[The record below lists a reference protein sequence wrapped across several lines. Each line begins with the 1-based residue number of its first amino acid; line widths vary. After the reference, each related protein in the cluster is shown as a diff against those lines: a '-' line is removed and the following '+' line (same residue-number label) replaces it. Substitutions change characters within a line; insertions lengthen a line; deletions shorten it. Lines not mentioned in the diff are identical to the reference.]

1 MTDAEEEED
10 QRYTEAYE
18 CHLCHKNFTSLNT
31 VHTHIRTMHSNIEYN
46 CVYCVRTYT
55 SKLSLRYHKK
65 KPKLPDDAGGLKT
78 TPFLSPN
85 PASRRAPST

>member
-1 MTDAEEEED
+1 MHEKIRE
-10 QRYTEAYE
+10 YE
-18 CHLCHKNFTSLNT
+18 CHLCHKNFSSLNT

-65 KPKLPDDAGGLKT
+65 KPKLPDDPEVDQKLHR
-78 TPFLSPN
+78 S
-85 PASRRAPST
+85 

>member
-1 MTDAEEEED
+1 MHEKIRE
-10 QRYTEAYE
+10 YE
-18 CHLCHKNFTSLNT
+18 CHLCHKNFSSLNT

-46 CVYCVRTYT
+46 CVYCLHIQAV
-55 SKLSLRYHKK
+55 
-65 KPKLPDDAGGLKT
+65 PALPQEEAKTTRRPRSGPKT